1 MYDIEDFLFMNNK
14 IVVKNVCKTFNFLAG
29 KTVQKNVA
37 LDNVSFEVEK
47 GCCTVL
53 AGENGS
59 GKSLLMSIIAGLEK
73 CNSGSVEVFGKVG
86 IVFQEA
92 ETQILGDTVKDDVAF
107 GLKNQKLKKEE
118 INKKI
123 EDALKKVGLFEKSSY
138 NCRFLSG
145 GEKRRLSIACMLA
158 LDFPILVLDEPYA
171 NLDFLS
177 IKSLNKLIEQLKNE
191 GKTIIIL
198 SHELEKCLAL
208 ADKMIV
214 LHKGKIVFDGTT
226 KDSLLQDLEQWNLK
240 NPICNYSK
248 IEDLI
253 W

>member
-1 MYDIEDFLFMNNK
+1 MNNK

-29 KTVQKNVA
+29 KTVQKNIA
-37 LDNVSFEVEK
+37 LENVSFEIEK
-47 GCCTVL
+47 GTCTVF

-73 CNSGSVEVFGKVG
+73 CSSGNVETFGKVG

-92 ETQILGDTVKDDVAF
+92 ETQILGDTVKEDVAF

-118 INKKI
+118 INKKT
-123 EDALKKVGLFEKSSY
+123 EDALKKVGLFEKFSY

-145 GEKRRLSIACMLA
+145 GEKRRLAIACMLA

-214 LHKGKIVFDGTT
+214 LHKGKIVFDGTV
-226 KDSLLQDLEQWNLK
+226 KDGLLQDLEQWNLK

>member
-1 MYDIEDFLFMNNK
+1 MNNK
-14 IVVKNVCKTFNFLAG
+14 IVVKNVCKTFNFFAG

-47 GCCTVL
+47 GTCTVL

-73 CNSGSVEVFGKVG
+73 CNSGFVEVFGKVG

-123 EDALKKVGLFEKSSY
+123 EENNTNLHLENAVYHDGKGNVTGVNSS
-138 NCRFLSG
+138 
-145 GEKRRLSIACMLA
+145 
-158 LDFPILVLDEPYA
+158 
-171 NLDFLS
+171 
-177 IKSLNKLIEQLKNE
+177 KLL
-191 GKTIIIL
+191 
-198 SHELEKCLAL
+198 
-208 ADKMIV
+208 
-214 LHKGKIVFDGTT
+214 
-226 KDSLLQDLEQWNLK
+226 NLK
-240 NPICNYSK
+240 CIGE
-248 IEDLI
+248 IEGQKVYFMTYK
-253 W
+253 

>member
-1 MYDIEDFLFMNNK
+1 MNNK

-47 GCCTVL
+47 GTCTVL

-73 CNSGSVEVFGKVG
+73 CNSGFVDVFGKVG

-118 INKKI
+118 INKKT

-145 GEKRRLSIACMLA
+145 GEKRRLAIACMLA

-171 NLDFLS
+171 NLDYLS

-208 ADKMIV
+208 SDKMIV